1 MRSSKASSLHTAPP
15 NKSLQRSGTH
25 KVLGRGRPS
34 IETAHGHWRARVLK
48 GRRAVA
54 ELGR

>member
-1 MRSSKASSLHTAPP
+1 MPSP

-34 IETAHGHWRARVLK
+34 ESAHERWRARVLRW
-48 GRRAVA
+48 RRAAA
-54 ELGR
+54 ELSR